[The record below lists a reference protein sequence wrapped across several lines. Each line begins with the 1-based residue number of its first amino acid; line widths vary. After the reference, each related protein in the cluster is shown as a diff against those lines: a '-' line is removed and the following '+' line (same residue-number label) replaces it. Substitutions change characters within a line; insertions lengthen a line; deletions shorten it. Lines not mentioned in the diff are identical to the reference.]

1 MRLRLGT
8 RASALARWQA
18 EWVAARLSENGVEV
32 ELVPITTQGDVKTG
46 PLGQIGGQGL
56 FTKELQRAI
65 LDEQIDL
72 AVHSLK
78 DLPTTPIDG
87 LTIAAVPERA
97 SVSDVLVSRV
107 ARRIEELPRAA
118 RIGTGSL
125 RRKAQLLHVRP
136 DLIVNDIRGN
146 VETRLRKL
154 DEGEF
159 EAIILAEAG
168 LKRLGIGQ
176 QIAHVIPPST
186 MLSAVGQ
193 GALGIEARTDDD
205 RTLSLLAPLNHPEAF
220 HAVTAERSLLFAL
233 RAGCLAPVGAW
244 ARVVEGRLFLE
255 SVVLS
260 PDGTRRLSAS
270 GSGDLTTAATLGQ
283 QVAEQLLKQGAA
295 ALIAASHAKS

>member
-1 MRLRLGT
+1 MGRLIWPFT
-8 RASALARWQA
+8 ASKTCPPR
-18 EWVAARLSENGVEV
+18 
-32 ELVPITTQGDVKTG
+32 PI
-46 PLGQIGGQGL
+46 
-56 FTKELQRAI
+56 E
-65 LDEQIDL
+65 
-72 AVHSLK
+72 
-78 DLPTTPIDG
+78 G
-87 LTIAAVPERA
+87 LTIAAVPERE
-97 SVSDVLVSRV
+97 SVSDVLVSKV

-168 LKRLGIGQ
+168 LKRLGLGQ
-176 QIAHVIPPST
+176 QIAHLIPPAT

-205 RTLSLLAPLNHPEAF
+205 RTLSLLAPLNHPESF
-220 HAVTAERSLLFAL
+220 HAVTAERSLLFTL

-260 PDGTRRLSAS
+260 PDGACRLAAQRLR
-270 GSGDLTTAATLGQ
+270 LT
-283 QVAEQLLKQGAA
+283 
-295 ALIAASHAKS
+295 